1 VTEATLQQLEL
12 ALVIVD
18 RARIPGLTETAR
30 AGLSLLAEVRRLNGE
45 VKRLEAGI
53 LPTDFED
60 TDPGKNGCRC
70 DPDVDYYCDEH
81 AFQREVLRANA
92 AERECSRLQA
102 ELTALRARAVP
113 AIEWHK
119 SPTKRD
125 IHNANVGRLLLT
137 AWRGLDGGYGWCI
150 AHGHGFEDNIADG
163 DADSIDDAK
172 SKCEAAFLRLVG
184 AGNG

>member
-53 LPTDFED
+53 LPADFED

-81 AFQREVLRANA
+81 AFQRQVMRADA
-92 AERECSRLQA
+92 AERECERIKA
-102 ELTALRARAVP
+102 ENRAAS
-113 AIEWHK
+113 A
-119 SPTKRD
+119 
-125 IHNANVGRLLLT
+125 
-137 AWRGLDGGYGWCI
+137 
-150 AHGHGFEDNIADG
+150 
-163 DADSIDDAK
+163 AK
-172 SKCEAAFLRLVG
+172 IEAAK
-184 AGNG
+184 AGTQAQRDALCAAMGEPAGCLD

>member
-12 ALVIVD
+12 ALTIVD

-81 AFQREVLRANA
+81 AFQREVLLWFSNFFLA
-92 AERECSRLQA
+92 
-102 ELTALRARAVP
+102 TAPLISKFQLVAVVQDFGGTP
-113 AIEWHK
+113 A
-119 SPTKRD
+119 
-125 IHNANVGRLLLT
+125 
-137 AWRGLDGGYGWCI
+137 
-150 AHGHGFEDNIADG
+150 
-163 DADSIDDAK
+163 
-172 SKCEAAFLRLVG
+172 
-184 AGNG
+184 

>member
-1 VTEATLQQLEL
+1 MTPTNAEVQDLLGNPEVVEAL
-12 ALVIVD
+12 A
-18 RARIPGLTETAR
+18 
-30 AGLSLLAEVRRLNGE
+30 AGLAGELL
-45 VKRLEAGI
+45 KH
-53 LPTDFED
+53 
-60 TDPGKNGCRC
+60 K
-70 DPDVDYYCDEH
+70 
-81 AFQREVLRANA
+81 REVI
-92 AERECSRLQA
+92 RLQA
-102 ELTALRARAVP
+102 ALETTTLEAREAEARADQVTGELCDVQGENAALRARAVP

-150 AHGHGFEDNIADG
+150 AHGHGFEDDIADG

-184 AGNG
+184 IQ